1 MTPPPNLPNSQP
13 STRWQAIALDGRN
26 DWWRYLLGVV
36 IFLVFML
43 IVGSL
48 AALAFAVLVLTLQ
61 GVPSAVVMEALRRFF
76 TTASV
81 AGFMGNNIP
90 FLFGIL
96 ALVLVLPIF
105 HRRNFFSLLGADNQ
119 LQWQLLLEALGLWF
133 AIVSGTTAVF
143 YLLDPG
149 EFTLTFRW
157 QSWLPLLLVTVPLTF
172 LQVACEELFF
182 RGYLLQGLGLLIRSK
197 VVLASVAAVPFAAV
211 HFANPEMLR
220 GAGWM
225 ALYYFAFGLVTCW
238 MTLGR
243 DRLEPA
249 LGFHLANNY
258 FGILVVSSTDSVLP
272 VPAIFTV
279 EANGSA
285 MFAALLFVAEAALFY
300 ALLQKKLPWQRQ
312 RRTMG

>member
-1 MTPPPNLPNSQP
+1 
-13 STRWQAIALDGRN
+13 
-26 DWWRYLLGVV
+26 
-36 IFLVFML
+36 ML
-43 IVGSL
+43 IVGSI
-48 AALAFAVLVLTLQ
+48 AALFFA
-61 GVPSAVVMEALRRFF
+61 GVVMGFQGMSPDEVMEGLASFF

-81 AGFMGNNIP
+81 AGFIGNNIP

-96 ALVLVLPIF
+96 ALAIVLPLF
-105 HRRNFFSLLGADNQ
+105 HNRNFFSLLGANKR
-119 LQWQLLLEALGLWF
+119 LQWQPLLEAFGLWF
-133 AIVSGTTAVF
+133 AIVASSTAIF
-143 YLLDPG
+143 YLLEPS
-149 EFTLTFRW
+149 EFDLTFRW

-182 RGYLLQGLGLLIRSK
+182 RGYLLQGLGLVIRSK

-211 HFANPEMLR
+211 HFANPEMQR
-220 GAGWM
+220 GLGWM

-238 MTLGR
+238 MTLRR

-279 EANGSA
+279 EADGSA
-285 MFAALLFVAEAALFY
+285 MFSVLLFVAEAALFY
-300 ALLQKKLPWQRQ
+300 GLLQRKLPWQRK
-312 RRTMG
+312 RASKS